1 MRIIVRSKETN
12 LWLPIPLSLAS
23 TAVLLLPESVIAEIK
38 KSLPEQYH
46 EVVTKKFLQKLVHE
60 CQSVLKQYKGLEI
73 IHVETQDGTFVSIR
87 L

>member
-12 LWLPIPLSLAS
+12 LWLPIPLFLAN

-38 KSLPEQYH
+38 KSLPEPYQ
-46 EVVTKKFLQKLVHE
+46 EVITKKFIQELVRE

>member
-46 EVVTKKFLQKLVHE
+46 EVVTKKFLQELVRE

>member
-12 LWLPIPLSLAS
+12 LWLPIPLFLAN
-23 TAVLLLPESVIAEIK
+23 TAVLLLPESVIEEIK
-38 KSLPEQYH
+38 KSLPEPYQ
-46 EVVTKKFLQKLVHE
+46 EVITKKFLQELVRE

-73 IHVETQDGTFVSIR
+73 VHVETQDGTFVSIR

>member
-12 LWLPIPLSLAS
+12 LWLPIPLFLAN
-23 TAVLLLPESVIAEIK
+23 TAVLLLPESVIEEIK
-38 KSLPEQYH
+38 KSLPEPYQ
-46 EVVTKKFLQKLVHE
+46 EVINKKFLQELVRK

-73 IHVETQDGTFVSIR
+73 VHVETQDGTFVSIR

>member
-12 LWLPIPLSLAS
+12 LWLPIPLFLAN

-38 KSLPEQYH
+38 KSLPEPYQ
-46 EVVTKKFLQKLVHE
+46 EVITKKFLQELIRE
-60 CQSVLKQYKGLEI
+60 CQSVFKQYKGLEI

>member
-38 KSLPEQYH
+38 KSLPEPYQ
-46 EVVTKKFLQKLVHE
+46 EVITKRFLQGLVRE

-73 IHVETQDGTFVSIR
+73 VHVETQDGTFVSIR

>member
-1 MRIIVRSKETN
+1 MRIIVCSKETN
-12 LWLPIPLSLAS
+12 LWLPIPLFLAN

-38 KSLPEQYH
+38 KSLPEPYQ
-46 EVVTKKFLQKLVHE
+46 EVITKKFLQELVRE

>member
-12 LWLPIPLSLAS
+12 LWLPIPLFLAN

-38 KSLPEQYH
+38 KSLPEPYQ
-46 EVVTKKFLQKLVHE
+46 EVITKKFLQELVRE

-73 IHVETQDGTFVSIR
+73 VHVETQDGTFVSIR

>member
-12 LWLPIPLSLAS
+12 LWLPIPLFLAN
-23 TAVLLLPESVIAEIK
+23 TAVLLLPESVIEEIK
-38 KSLPEQYH
+38 KSLPEPYQ
-46 EVVTKKFLQKLVHE
+46 EVINKKFLQELVRE

-73 IHVETQDGTFVSIR
+73 VHVETQDGTFVSIR

>member
-12 LWLPIPLSLAS
+12 LWLPIPLFLAN

-38 KSLPEQYH
+38 KSLPEPYK
-46 EVVTKKFLQKLVHE
+46 EVITKKFLQELVRE

-73 IHVETQDGTFVSIR
+73 VHVETQDGTFVSIR

>member
-12 LWLPIPLSLAS
+12 LWLPIPFFLAN

-38 KSLPEQYH
+38 KSLPEPYQ
-46 EVVTKKFLQKLVHE
+46 ELITKKFLQELVRE

-73 IHVETQDGTFVSIR
+73 VHVETQDGTFVSIR